1 MWEDKPQI
9 GTKVYAT
16 YLIEKVLVYR
26 MDKDIF
32 NKPIR
37 KKTPNPTT
45 STKMGKR
52 HDLTVCRRQINVR
65 PR

>member
-9 GTKVYAT
+9 GTKVFAT

-37 KKTPNPTT
+37 KKRHPTQQHQQ
-45 STKMGKR
+45 KWVKDM
-52 HDLTVCRRQINVR
+52 I
-65 PR
+65 